1 MWAVVTGA
9 GLDEHPDDVSK
20 ESADLRQANLLSQV
34 SHSAGGFT
42 NLTLDSRNV
51 RPLAVVLLTIAIRL
65 GMIATRPD

>member
-42 NLTLDSRNV
+42 NLTLDSRNAGHS
-51 RPLAVVLLTIAIRL
+51 PWCF
-65 GMIATRPD
+65 